1 MRKIFSFYL
10 LCLLTVS
17 SWAQEN
23 YQKKEFVSSF
33 GDSLSYRLLR
43 PENEQAGS
51 KYPLVLFLH
60 GAGEREV
67 TMKSSLHM
75 VHRCFLIR

>member
-33 GDSLSYRLLR
+33 GDSLSYRLNKPVVNIRLFFFCMV
-43 PENEQAGS
+43 PENG
-51 KYPLVLFLH
+51 
-60 GAGEREV
+60 EV

>member
-43 PENEQAGS
+43 PG
-51 KYPLVLFLH
+51 K
-60 GAGEREV
+60 
-67 TMKSSLHM
+67 
-75 VHRCFLIR
+75 